1 MGDSLSNQS
10 FTTSKGTMNSA
21 GRDGTENSYRKEV
34 ATELGS
40 EGYVGVFQEGR
51 RKRGSGSKGNDMD
64 TILRDCK
71 SEIRLCS

>member
-10 FTTSKGTMNSA
+10 FNTSKGTMNSA

-51 RKRGSGSKGNDMD
+51 GAVVAKAM
-64 TILRDCK
+64 TWTPF
-71 SEIRLCS
+71 